1 MNLSSLLN
9 LPSREGGF
17 LSRVVESEQTSSGA
31 DTPASPGAAPADL
44 PNSPTGRHHLPA
56 HAELRAYVCDH
67 NTAPPAHQYITTDKT
82 NILIRTLTQRRG
94 KDTLAG
100 NGAASQQ
107 QKLGAATTSAQ
118 GTNAPARPRLPAF
131 GGTGAEA
138 SGSEGG
144 RAEHKRGADAGGG
157 ASGGGTRG
165 GLGRQGPS
173 GLGRQGPSGLE
184 RASKRPALDA
194 TAEYRRLET
203 LTADQL
209 REYLRSKGQT
219 GGLDNAGRAAL
230 LSRAKLAVVARGG
243 R

>member
-17 LSRVVESEQTSSGA
+17 LSRVVESEQTSFGA

-56 HAELRAYVCDH
+56 SAELRAYVCDH

-131 GGTGAEA
+131 GGTGAET

-173 GLGRQGPSGLE
+173 GLG

>member
-56 HAELRAYVCDH
+56 SAELRAYVCDH

-131 GGTGAEA
+131 GGTGAET

-144 RAEHKRGADAGGG
+144 RAEHKRGADAGAG

-165 GLGRQGPS
+165 